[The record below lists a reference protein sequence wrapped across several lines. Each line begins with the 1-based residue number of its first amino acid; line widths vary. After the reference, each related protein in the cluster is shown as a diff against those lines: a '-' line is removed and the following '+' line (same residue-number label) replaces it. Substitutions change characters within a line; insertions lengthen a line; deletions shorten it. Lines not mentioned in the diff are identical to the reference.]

1 MTASPELDAAPVRQ
15 LSIEELDRLRA
26 IVGEDNLLTTRAETF
41 TYECDAITHLR
52 QRPVAVALP
61 RSTAEL
67 AAVVRYLADIDCA
80 FVARGAGTGLS
91 GGAIPPAGGVVVE
104 TARMRRVL
112 EVDRWNRTARVE
124 CGVTNAAVST
134 AARPHGLF
142 YAPDPSS
149 QVACTI
155 GGNVAE
161 NSGGPHCF
169 KYGATA
175 RHVLGMTAVL
185 PDGEIIE
192 IGSAVGD
199 PIGLDLTGILVGSE
213 GTCAIVTEVLVRLT
227 PTPSCVETLLSSWP
241 DVEAACAAV
250 KAVIEDGLEPSA
262 MEILDQLTIEAVE
275 ASVFAAGYPKDAG
288 AVLLVEY
295 DGEAEEVGDGADRTE
310 ELCRKLGS
318 ISLERAR
325 DATHRLRL
333 WKGRKGA
340 FGAMGRLAPDL
351 YVQDAVVP
359 RSRLPDVLRRVVE
372 IGREHQ
378 IRLSNVFHAGDGNL
392 HPNVSYD
399 RRDADETARVILAG
413 KAILQACVDAGG
425 SLSGEHGIGVEK
437 RDYMHFVFDEPDLAK
452 MRAVRDA
459 FNPRSLLN
467 PGKVLPSTRSCV
479 EAKAGALFFD
489 DPDHAAGDD
498 EHGEHGDTDAPRA
511 STEAL

>member
-1 MTASPELDAAPVRQ
+1 MNDSPEIDEPTTRPLTI
-15 LSIEELDRLRA
+15 SELDRLRA
-26 IVGEDNLLTTRAETF
+26 IVGDEQLLTTRAETF
-41 TYECDAITHLR
+41 TYECDGITHLR
-52 QRPVAVALP
+52 QRPVAVVLP
-61 RSTAEL
+61 QNTDEL
-67 AAVVRYLADIDCA
+67 AAVVGCLHDIGCP

-91 GGAIPPAGGVVVE
+91 GGAIPPKGGVIVE

-112 EVDRWNRTARVE
+112 ELDPWNRYARVE
-124 CGVTNAAVST
+124 CGVTNANVSA

-149 QVACTI
+149 QIACTI

-175 RHVLGMTAVL
+175 LHVLGLTAVM
-185 PDGEIIE
+185 PDGEVIE
-192 IGSAVGD
+192 VGSAAGD
-199 PIGLDLTGILVGSE
+199 PAGLDLTGILVGSE
-213 GTCAIVTEVLVRLT
+213 GTCAIVTEVLLRLT
-227 PTPSCVETLLSSWP
+227 PTPPVVETLLSSWT
-241 DVEAACAAV
+241 DVEAACGAV
-250 KAVIEDGLEPSA
+250 KALIEEGLEPSA

-288 AVLLVEY
+288 AVLLIEF
-295 DGEAEEVGDGADRTE
+295 DGGEDEVADGSDRTE
-310 ELCRKLGS
+310 ELCRSHGS
-318 ISLERAR
+318 LSLERAT
-325 DATHRLRL
+325 DAAHRLKL
-333 WKGRKGA
+333 WRGRKGA

-359 RSRLPDVLRRVVE
+359 RSRLPEVLRRVVE
-372 IGREHQ
+372 IGREHK

-399 RRDADETARVILAG
+399 RRNSEETARVIEAG

-437 RDYMHFVFDEPDLAK
+437 RDYMHFVFDEVDLQK
-452 MRAVRDA
+452 MRSVRDA

-467 PGKVLPSTRSCV
+467 PGKVLPSTRSCI
-479 EAKAGALFFD
+479 EAKAGALAMD
-489 DPDHAAGDD
+489 GPVETPWSA
-498 EHGEHGDTDAPRA
+498 E
-511 STEAL
+511 TEAPPRPEVRK